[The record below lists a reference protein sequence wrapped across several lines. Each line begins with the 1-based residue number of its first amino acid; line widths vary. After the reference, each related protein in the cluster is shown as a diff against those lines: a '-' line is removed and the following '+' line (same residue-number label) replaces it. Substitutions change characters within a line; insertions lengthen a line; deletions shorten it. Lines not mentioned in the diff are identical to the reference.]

1 MRIGN
6 VDSAKE
12 TGIRFDLP
20 DDFLRFLC
28 SYANVLDIRTFF
40 LDVLFLNI
48 RSVIWLQ
55 ARKTM
60 LKNSLT
66 CDLSGVF
73 FLDWRTFASSFVLF
87 LFLSSRATPHV
98 FADILSGACRLLR
111 SPTSTCCT
119 SLSCTFLKLKKS
131 PIGASRTSAKRWGM
145 EVFIGLFRP
154 FCLNTWSKFGAW
166 KGEEDKTVQEA
177 RSWRPFEGC
186 KNC

>member
-40 LDVLFLNI
+40 HDVLFFNI

-87 LFLSSRATPHV
+87 LFLSSGATPHV
-98 FADILSGACRLLR
+98 FADILSGACRFLR

-119 SLSCTFLKLKKS
+119 SLSWTFLKWEKSQRGGERKTRPSKK
-131 PIGASRTSAKRWGM
+131 PGRDVPSRA
-145 EVFIGLFRP
+145 V
-154 FCLNTWSKFGAW
+154 
-166 KGEEDKTVQEA
+166 KTVKIYSIEWA
-177 RSWRPFEGC
+177 KEGNHAWVSERR
-186 KNC
+186 KSFQKIT